1 MTNIAKFFVVIFL
14 SAAIPV
20 WASPAK
26 DQSGNSFPYDTSKL
40 PNSIDW
46 EVFKNGP
53 SLEVK
58 FYEVKSG
65 DTLGKIAKKFR
76 TTSALIK
83 KLNDLSGENIHLRQK
98 LKVWN
103 APFTILVLKSRNLL
117 VLKTDKRIL
126 KVYIVAT
133 GKMDTA
139 TPSGTY
145 TIKLKLVDP
154 IWYHNGK
161 AYQPGDPENGLGT
174 RWMGFNLDS
183 YGIHGTIHPD
193 QIGQSVS
200 SGCVRM
206 HNEDAEELFDLIPE
220 GTKVIIN

>member
-1 MTNIAKFFVVIFL
+1 MTNIAKFFIAALLLAAPNLIF
-14 SAAIPV
+14 A
-20 WASPAK
+20 AK
-26 DQSGNSFPYDTSKL
+26 DSTEKSFPYDTSKL

-46 EVFKNGP
+46 EVFKNGQAH
-53 SLEVK
+53 EVIV
-58 FYEVKSG
+58 YEVKSG
-65 DTLGKIAKKFR
+65 DTLGKIAKKFK
-76 TTSALIK
+76 TTSALIR
-83 KLNDLSGENIHLRQK
+83 KLNDLSGENIHIGQK

-103 APFTILVLKSRNLL
+103 SPFTVLVLKSRNLL
-117 VLKTDKRIL
+117 VLKADKRIL
-126 KVYIVAT
+126 RAYIVST
-133 GKMDTA
+133 GKAETA
-139 TPSGTY
+139 TPAGTY

-174 RWMGFNLDS
+174 RWMGFDLDS

-220 GTKVIIN
+220 GTKVVIN

>member
-1 MTNIAKFFVVIFL
+1 MTSIAKFLGAILLVLAISGPAL
-14 SAAIPV
+14 SAKVAV
-20 WASPAK
+20 EK
-26 DQSGNSFPYDTSKL
+26 SFPYDTAKL
-40 PNSIDW
+40 PNSVDW
-46 EVFKNGP
+46 EAFKNNQGP
-53 SLEVK
+53 EVAL
-58 FYEVKSG
+58 YEVKSG
-65 DTLGKIAKKFR
+65 DTLGKIAKKFK

-83 KLNDLSGENIHLRQK
+83 KLNNLSSENIRVGQK
-98 LKVWN
+98 ITVWN
-103 APFTILVLKSRNLL
+103 APLTVLVLKTRNLL

-126 KVYIVAT
+126 KAYVVAT
-133 GKMDTA
+133 GKAETA

-145 TIKLKLVDP
+145 TVKLKLVDP

-220 GTKVIIN
+220 GTTVVIN

>member
-1 MTNIAKFFVVIFL
+1 MINIAKFSVAIFL
-14 SAAIPV
+14 ALAIPGL
-20 WASPAK
+20 ALSAKGPAE
-26 DQSGNSFPYDTSKL
+26 NSFPYDTSKL
-40 PNSIDW
+40 PDAVDW
-46 EVFKNGP
+46 GVFKNGQNP
-53 SLEVK
+53 EVAL
-58 FYEVKSG
+58 YEVKSG
-65 DTLGKIAKKFR
+65 DTLGKIARKFR

-83 KLNDLSGENIHLRQK
+83 KLNDLSSEKIHLGQK

-103 APFTILVLKSRNLL
+103 APFTILILKYRNLL
-117 VLKTDKRIL
+117 VLKTDKRIMRA
-126 KVYIVAT
+126 YIVST
-133 GKMDTA
+133 GKKEMA
-139 TPSGTY
+139 TPAGTY

-220 GTKVIIN
+220 GTKVVIN